1 MSLLS
6 PATPQDDWP
15 SHGQELARKSLTVIE
30 QWMLDNQAGRITDA
44 ELLRLVGGIYDVTSG
59 LMPAADMNVIANLHE
74 ELRRAQR

>member
-15 SHGQELARKSLTVIE
+15 SHGQELARKSLAVIH
-30 QWMLDNQAGRITDA
+30 QWMMDCEAGEITEA
-44 ELLRLVGGIYDVTSG
+44 ELTRLIGGIYDATSG
-59 LMPAADMNVIANLHE
+59 LMPKDDMNVIANLHE